1 MVGAMAYIQRNH
13 LKYWEFSILLCY
25 GYKDLECI
33 MGVGNVGRGEKGGCW
48 IIVLRI
54 SMKILMI
61 YPPGSDHFSWEPCS
75 YKLVEWGFP

>member
-33 MGVGNVGRGEKGGCW
+33 MGVGNFGRGKKEAA
-48 IIVLRI
+48 
-54 SMKILMI
+54 
-61 YPPGSDHFSWEPCS
+61 GSS
-75 YKLVEWGFP
+75 YSAYL